1 MKTELIIKHMIPDY
15 MKVRTDFISE
25 AQEFYELEEDLY
37 TAEERNKLIVDTVD
51 KHARGRK

>member
-1 MKTELIIKHMIPDY
+1 MIPDY

-37 TAEERNKLIVDTVD
+37 TAEERNKLIVDIVD